1 MRNVID
7 QVPKSLAI
15 MGGTFDPIH
24 YGHLV
29 TAEAVRYEFNIDQ
42 VFFMPTGHPP
52 HKSQEN
58 ITHSEHRYLMTVLAT
73 ATNPHF
79 NVSRL
84 EIDRKG
90 ITYTIDTIK
99 DLIRIYGENVELYF
113 ITGADALSH
122 IFTWKDAEELL
133 KMCTF
138 VAVTRPEY
146 HKEELIEKVEIIRN
160 YYQSK
165 IHFLEVPAL
174 SISST
179 NIRDRVK
186 KGMPIKYLLPE
197 SVENYIYKFKLYL

>member
-29 TAEAVRYEFNIDQ
+29 TAEAVRHEFNIDQ
-42 VFFMPTGHPP
+42 VLFMPTGQPP
-52 HKSQEN
+52 HKSREN

-73 ATNPHF
+73 ATNPSF

-99 DLIRIYGENVELYF
+99 DLIKIYGTDIELYF

-122 IFTWKDAEELL
+122 ILMWKDSEDLL

-146 HKEELIEKVEIIRN
+146 HKEELIERIELIRN
-160 YYQSK
+160 DYQSK

-179 NIRDRVK
+179 NIRDRIK

-197 SVENYIYKFKLYL
+197 SVENYIYKFKLYS

>member
-29 TAEAVRYEFNIDQ
+29 TAEAVRHEFNIDQ
-42 VFFMPTGHPP
+42 VLFMPTGQPP
-52 HKSQEN
+52 HKSREN

-73 ATNPHF
+73 ATNPSF

-99 DLIRIYGENVELYF
+99 DLIKIYGTDIELYF

-122 IFTWKDAEELL
+122 ILTWKDSEDLL

-138 VAVTRPEY
+138 IAVTRPEY
-146 HKEELIEKVEIIRN
+146 HKEELIERIELIRN
-160 YYQSK
+160 DYQSK

-179 NIRDRVK
+179 NIRDRIK

-197 SVENYIYKFKLYL
+197 SVENYIYKFKLYS